1 MKGHFL
7 PWHRLFTSYYER
19 ILREECEYSGAQPY
33 WDWTLDTPASKFV
46 QSPIFDAT
54 YGFGG
59 NGPLVPFNTSNNE
72 VPGRTGGGCVQDG
85 PFVNMTVHLGP
96 AASLA
101 RNDQCLRRDLAPD
114 YAATYLGKDK
124 LNTVMAQADYGWFAR
139 TMEGG
144 PAWDD
149 SQIHAGGHFGVGGT
163 YGQMGDPFASPADP
177 IFWLHHA
184 NIDRV
189 WWSWQARDLRNRLRD
204 ISGPMVLQDWDNAQ
218 GGNVT
223 LDFPLSLG
231 YNGWDAKI
239 SDVMDIDDL
248 CYSYDELY

>member
-7 PWHRLFTSYYER
+7 PWHRLFTSYYEK
-19 ILREECEYSGAQPY
+19 ILREECGYSGAQPY

-46 QSPIFDAT
+46 QSLIFDAI

-59 NGPLVPFNTSNNE
+59 NGPLVPVNTSNNE

-96 AASLA
+96 AASLE

-124 LNTVMAQADYGWFAR
+124 LDGVITQADYGWFAR
-139 TMEGG
+139 TIEGG

-149 SQIHAGGHFGVGGT
+149 SQIHAGGQYVF
-163 YGQMGDPFASPADP
+163 YLA
-177 IFWLHHA
+177 
-184 NIDRV
+184 
-189 WWSWQARDLRNRLRD
+189 
-204 ISGPMVLQDWDNAQ
+204 GP
-218 GGNVT
+218 
-223 LDFPLSLG
+223 SR
-231 YNGWDAKI
+231 
-239 SDVMDIDDL
+239 
-248 CYSYDELY
+248 

>member
-7 PWHRLFTSYYER
+7 PWHRLFTSYYEK
-19 ILREECEYSGAQPY
+19 ILREECGYSGAQPY

-59 NGPLVPFNTSNNE
+59 NGPLVPVNTSNNE

-114 YAATYLGKDK
+114 YAAMYVGRDK
-124 LNTVMAQADYGWFAR
+124 LDTVMAQADYGWFAR
-139 TMEGG
+139 TIEGG
-144 PAWDD
+144 TAWDD

-184 NIDRV
+184 NLDRV
-189 WWSWQARDLRNRLRD
+189 WWSWQARDLGNRLRD

-231 YNGWDAKI
+231 YNGWVAKI
-239 SDVMDIDDL
+239 SDVMNIGDL
-248 CYSYDELY
+248 CYSYDKLY